1 MRVDLPVRRFSV
13 VPGVPTPVVVT
24 VTNTSEVI
32 AGCTVRVLGADPD
45 WVEVDEPELSLFPD
59 ASAQV
64 RLLLTLPVGVPA
76 GPRRMAVQVRELT
89 AEQAVAIEE
98 IVVTVPEQPGLGVRL
113 DPVTVTAGRRADFG
127 VVVENHGNTVLEG
140 RLRAEDP
147 EQKTTFTFTP
157 PGYRLSPGES
167 VTGRLRTTAK
177 RPVFGA
183 LAVRPFSLFVDDGVR
198 RAPVPA
204 SATAAVGAAPTS
216 AGTPTAVGMA
226 AAPTVAGTPTAS
238 PTAPAGDPASAA
250 TSTKTSTPQVT
261 GAGTAPGPDA
271 PRPVA
276 QGVFVQKPL
285 FARGLLSLLGL
296 LVAVTVFAVVIAVG
310 LSSVLAR
317 SAADRDLA
325 LQVAQARFDTSAAT
339 GTAGVSGVVTLIS
352 DGQPV
357 PGVAVE
363 IFEASDTTVVVATAA
378 TSDSGEFAVDS
389 LPAGDYTMRL
399 RGAGFAEVW
408 YPAGAT
414 DAEAEVVSLAAGQQ
428 VTGLTVLLGGVPATV
443 SGTVLGDDA
452 AGAVAELQIPLDAAV
467 LDGLVDPVSGAAVPP
482 AVGDGAVVRTA
493 PVGADGTF
501 TFAAV
506 PSPAVYDLVVS
517 KPGFSTQVHRIDVA
531 AGEDRSDLEVSLLEG
546 DGSISG
552 LVTSASGPVPG
563 ATVVATYG
571 QGVVQTVSLTQDEV
585 GSFVLRGLQTPATF
599 TVVVGAPG
607 YASATLSVNLAEAQE
622 LTGLSVVLGQSA
634 GNLSGQVTVPA
645 GSSAAGVAVTV
656 SDGAVTRQTVTR
668 SSEPAGSWSI
678 GGLPLPATYT
688 VTFSRAD
695 LESQVVSV
703 TVDGN
708 GAVSTGSVDVTMRAA
723 TGRVTGVVT
732 QTAVG
737 SSTSTPAP
745 NVQVTAASGTS
756 TLSVTSASTPQDLGA
771 FVLENVPPGTYTVT
785 FSRKGTRP
793 TSSIVT
799 VVAGQTVELNPQ
811 LVSPASISGTVRAA
825 GQPVAGLE
833 LRLFVAEEFGTAAP
847 ARAVVTSGA
856 DGTYLFPDV
865 DAPAH
870 YVIELRSS
878 TGTAALATSPALTI
892 GQSDALTYDF
902 SLDSLS

>member
-1 MRVDLPVRRFSV
+1 MRVDLPARRFSV

-24 VTNTSEVI
+24 ITNTSEVI

-45 WVEVDEPELSLFPD
+45 WVEIDEPELSLFPD

-98 IVVTVPEQPGLGVRL
+98 IVVTVPEQPGLAVRL

-167 VTGRLRTTAK
+167 VTGRLRTKAR

-204 SATAAVGAAPTS
+204 KVP
-216 AGTPTAVGMA
+216 
-226 AAPTVAGTPTAS
+226 
-238 PTAPAGDPASAA
+238 AA
-250 TSTKTSTPQVT
+250 TSTTTTTPQVT

-325 LQVAQARFDTSAAT
+325 LQVAQARFDTSDAT
-339 GTAGVSGVVTLIS
+339 GTAGVSGAVTLIS

-363 IFEASDTTVVVATAA
+363 IFEASDTTVVVATAG
-378 TSDSGEFAVDS
+378 TSDSGEFAVDT
-389 LPAGDYTMRL
+389 LPAGDYKMRL

-414 DAEAEVVSLAAGQQ
+414 DAEAEVVSLSAGQQ
-428 VTGLTVLLGGVPATV
+428 VAGLTVLLGGVPATV
-443 SGTVLGDDA
+443 SGTVIGDDA
-452 AGAVAELQIPLDAAV
+452 AGAVAELQIPLDSAV
-467 LDGLVDPVSGAAVPP
+467 LDGLVDPVTGAATPP
-482 AVGDGAVVRTA
+482 PVGDGAVVRTA
-493 PVGADGTF
+493 PVGGDGSFSF
-501 TFAAV
+501 TAV

-571 QGVVQTVSLTQDEV
+571 QGVVQTVSLTQDEI

-599 TVVVGAPG
+599 TVVVSAPG

-634 GNLSGQVTVPA
+634 GNLSGQVTVPDGA
-645 GSSAAGVAVTV
+645 SAAGVAVTV

-723 TGRVTGVVT
+723 TGRITGVVT

-737 SSTSTPAP
+737 SSTSSPAP

-856 DGTYLFPDV
+856 DGTYQFPDV

>member
-1 MRVDLPVRRFSV
+1 MRVELSVRRLQV
-13 VPGVPTPVVVT
+13 VPGVASALTVT

-32 AGCTVRVLGADPD
+32 SGYTVRFLGADPD
-45 WVEVDEPELSLFPD
+45 WVAVDDPEISLFPD
-59 ASAQV
+59 ATAEV
-64 RLLLTLPVGVPA
+64 RMRLTLPVGVPA

-89 AEQAVAIEE
+89 ADQAVAIEE
-98 IVVTVPEQPGLGVRL
+98 VVVTVPEQPGLDVRL
-113 DPVTVTAGRRADFG
+113 DPVTVTGGRRADFG
-127 VVVENHGNTVLEG
+127 VVVENNGNTVLTG
-140 RLRAEDP
+140 KLRAVDP
-147 EQKTTFTFTP
+147 EKKTTFTFTP
-157 PGYRLSPGES
+157 PDFRLAPGEHVS
-167 VTGRLRTTAK
+167 GRLRTRAK
-177 RPVFGA
+177 RPVFGSMT
-183 LAVRPFSLFVDDGVR
+183 VRPFALHVDDGVR
-198 RAPVPA
+198 RA
-204 SATAAVGAAPTS
+204 AAPE
-216 AGTPTAVGMA
+216 GEE
-226 AAPTVAGTPTAS
+226 
-238 PTAPAGDPASAA
+238 
-250 TSTKTSTPQVT
+250 
-261 GAGTAPGPDA
+261 

-310 LSSVLAR
+310 LTSVLAR

-325 LQVAQARFDTSAAT
+325 LQVAQARFDTSAST
-339 GTAGVSGVVTLIS
+339 GTAGLTGAVTLLS

-357 PGVAVE
+357 SGVAVE
-363 IFEASDTTVVVATAA
+363 VFVESDTTAVVATTA
-378 TSDSGEFAVDS
+378 SDDAGAFAVTN
-389 LPAGDYTMRL
+389 LPAGDYKLRM

-414 DAEAEVVSLAAGQQ
+414 DADAEVVTLSAGQQ
-428 VTGLTVLLGGVPATV
+428 LTGLSVLLGGVPATV
-443 SGTVLGDDA
+443 SGTVLGSDA
-452 AGAVAELQIPLDAAV
+452 AGATAELQIPLDAAV
-467 LDGLVDPVSGAAVPP
+467 LDGLVDPVAGAATPP
-482 AVGDGAVVRTA
+482 AAGDGAVVRST
-493 PVGADGTF
+493 PVGGDGTF
-501 TFAAV
+501 SFAAV

-531 AGEDRSDLEVSLLEG
+531 AGEDRAGLEVSLLEG

-552 LVTSASGPVPG
+552 LVSSASGPVPG

-571 QGVVQTVSLTQDEV
+571 QGVVQTVSLTQDDV

-599 TVVVGAPG
+599 TVVVSAPG

-634 GNLSGQVTVPA
+634 GTLSGQVTVPA
-645 GSSAAGVAVTV
+645 GTSAAGVAVTV

-668 SSEPAGSWSI
+668 SSDPAGSWSL

-708 GAVSTGSVDVTMRAA
+708 GAVSTGGPVDVTLRAA
-723 TGRVTGVVT
+723 TGRITGVVT

-737 SSTSTPAP
+737 SEESGPAG

-756 TLSVTSASTPQDLGA
+756 TLSVTSASTPQESVGA
-771 FVLENVPPGTYTVT
+771 FVLENVAPGTYTVT

-799 VVAGQTVELNPQ
+799 VTAGQTVELNPQ
-811 LVSPASISGTVRAA
+811 LVSPASISGTVRAE
-825 GQPVAGLE
+825 GVPVAGLE
-833 LRLFVAEEFGTAAP
+833 LRLFTAEEFGTAAP
-847 ARAVVTSGA
+847 ARAVVTSAA
-856 DGTYLFPDV
+856 DGTYQFPDV

-870 YVIELRSS
+870 YVIEVRSA

-902 SLDSLS
+902 TLESLS

>member
-1 MRVDLPVRRFSV
+1 MRVDLPARRFSV
-13 VPGVPTPVVVT
+13 VPGVPAPVVVT
-24 VTNTSEVI
+24 ITNTSEII

-45 WVEVDEPELSLFPD
+45 WVEVDQPELSLFPD

-89 AEQAVAIEE
+89 DEQAVAIEE
-98 IVVTVPEQPGLGVRL
+98 IVVTVPDQPGLDVRL

-127 VVVENHGNTVLEG
+127 VVVENNGNTVLEG

-147 EQKTTFTFTP
+147 EQKISFSFTP
-157 PGYRLSPGES
+157 PGYSLAPGET
-167 VTGRLRTTAK
+167 VTGRLRTRAK
-177 RPVFGA
+177 RPVFGS

-198 RAPVPA
+198 RAPLSA
-204 SATAAVGAAPTS
+204 STTAPVGAAPVAPGAPVVPGAAGQGVAS
-216 AGTPTAVGMA
+216 PVPAAAAGTKTL
-226 AAPTVAGTPTAS
+226 APPV
-238 PTAPAGDPASAA
+238 
-250 TSTKTSTPQVT
+250 V
-261 GAGTAPGPDA
+261 GAGTAPGADA

-325 LQVAQARFDTSAAT
+325 LQVAQARFDSSAAT
-339 GTAGVSGVVTLIS
+339 GTAGVSGAVTLIS

-363 IFEASDTTVVVATAA
+363 IFEASDTTAVVATAA
-378 TSDSGEFAVDS
+378 TSDTGEFAVDS
-389 LPAGDYTMRL
+389 LPAGDYKMRL

-414 DAEAEVVSLAAGQQ
+414 DAEAEVVSLSSGQQ
-428 VTGLTVLLGGVPATV
+428 VTGLSVLLGGVPATV

-452 AGAVAELQIPLDAAV
+452 AGAVAELQIPLDSAV
-467 LDGLVDPVSGAAVPP
+467 LAGLVDPLTGAAAPP
-482 AVGDGAVVRTA
+482 ALGDGAVVRTA
-493 PVGADGTF
+493 PVGGDGTF
-501 TFAAV
+501 SFAAV

-531 AGEDRSDLEVSLLEG
+531 AGEDRSDIEVSLLEG

-571 QGVVQTVSLTQDEV
+571 QGVVQTVSLTQDEI

-599 TVVVGAPG
+599 TVVVSAPG

-645 GSSAAGVAVTV
+645 GTSAAGVAVTV

-708 GAVSTGSVDVTMRAA
+708 GAVSTGPVDVTMRAA
-723 TGRVTGVVT
+723 TGRITGVVT
-732 QTAVG
+732 QTATG
-737 SSTSTPAP
+737 STASSPAA
-745 NVQVTAASGTS
+745 NVQVTAASGSS
-756 TLSVTSASTPQDLGA
+756 TLSVTSASTPQDRGA

-870 YVIELRSS
+870 YVIELRSA